1 MGRIVDFTPEE
12 AELIDV
18 EHERVN
24 VEKKLSGP
32 ELIRMDTVEAE
43 EVSWL
48 WPGLVPRGKLT
59 MMEGDPGCGKT
70 FLALCLAAT
79 VSNGAFMP
87 DHETGKVDQVVDSA
101 NVLYMTAEDG
111 IADTIKPR
119 LEAMGAVHQR
129 IYLLEGNRDDKG
141 RLQAVTLENMEPI
154 ERAVEIV
161 KPALIVIDP
170 IQGYLGGKTDMYR
183 ANEVRPLLAALGKL
197 AERYGCAVVCIRH
210 LTKVNSPK
218 AVYRGMGSI
227 DFAAAAR
234 SILLVGR
241 DPDDQNKR
249 AVIQTKN
256 SLAQMAEA
264 IGFTLESGEFHW
276 TGQSDL
282 TVARMFKNEPVEDER
297 TTVDEAKEYL
307 SETLK
312 NGDVEQAILKSEA
325 EDLDISY
332 ATLRRAKKAL
342 GVISHKSGGKGA
354 KWVWRLP

>member
-1 MGRIVDFTPEE
+1 MAKIVEFTPEE

-18 EHERVN
+18 EHGRFN
-24 VEKKLSGP
+24 VEDKLSGP
-32 ELIRMDTVEAE
+32 ELIRMDTVVAE

-79 VSNGAFMP
+79 VSDGAFMP
-87 DHETGKVDQVVDSA
+87 DHETGKVDRVVDPA

-154 ERAVEIV
+154 EEAVEIV
-161 KPALIVIDP
+161 KPSLMVIDP

-256 SLAQMAEA
+256 SLAPMAEA
-264 IGFTLESGEFHW
+264 IGFTLEAGEFHW

-282 TVARMFKNEPVEDER
+282 TVARMFRNEPVEDER
-297 TTVDEAKEYL
+297 TTVDEAKDYL
-307 SETLK
+307 LEALK
-312 NGDVEQAILKSEA
+312 DGAVEQNIIEA
-325 EDLDISY
+325 DSKELDISY
-332 ATLRRAKKAL
+332 RTLTRAKKAL
-342 GVISHKSGGKGA
+342 GIKSKRMGK
-354 KWVWRLP
+354 KWGWVLP